1 MNLSEFK
8 PMEAFEM
15 VIEIKRRGSWGNIL
29 YDPANKTA
37 ELMVSIQGGK
47 TLSKATLDTAEKL
60 GFEIKFKTETWGE
73 GE

>member
-1 MNLSEFK
+1 ME
-8 PMEAFEM
+8 EAFGM

-29 YDPANKTA
+29 YDPVNQTA
-37 ELMVSIQGGK
+37 KLMVSIQGGK

-73 GE
+73 